1 MRYGLHSLRVAG
13 YNAAKQGKHGTALA
27 VAHGGWMSTA
37 HERYDR
43 FNIDDVIDLAR
54 VVVSSVDAESGSVAL
69 LHRAPAVRVQSDS
82 DTNVRPRPDRIRS
95 GTGAV
100 RGSKR
105 KAAPSQ
111 QRTAQVSNHAQRL
124 TAQDSNHPQR
134 LLRVRDRVEVWWTE
148 ERAWFAAS
156 VKRVGKERVCTL
168 LYDTNETL
176 VHDLDDET
184 WRYL

>member
-1 MRYGLHSLRVAG
+1 M
-13 YNAAKQGKHGTALA
+13 
-27 VAHGGWMSTA
+27 
-37 HERYDR
+37 
-43 FNIDDVIDLAR
+43 
-54 VVVSSVDAESGSVAL
+54 
-69 LHRAPAVRVQSDS
+69 
-82 DTNVRPRPDRIRS
+82 
-95 GTGAV
+95 